1 MIDFFKRMFSQT
13 DKEKDPICGMEVDIK
28 KTLYHSV
35 FDHKHYYFCSVE
47 HKKQFDENPTEY
59 IHEFC

>member
-1 MIDFFKRMFSQT
+1 MFSQT